1 MKKRQKKKLN
11 KNKEIMFALKVDLF
25 KELKEDSIAHLVKD
39 YFTMNNVR
47 NMELFKYDKDSKK
60 ILVSKK
66 ALNHILKLCGSTL
79 LEHEYDFELV
89 DEIKILKNSN

>member
-11 KNKEIMFALKVDLF
+11 KNKEVMVALKVDLF
-25 KELKEDSIAHLVKD
+25 REIKEDSIAHLVKD
-39 YFTMNNVR
+39 YFTMDSVR
-47 NMELFKYDKDSKK
+47 NMELFKYDKGSKK

-66 ALNHILKLCGSTL
+66 ALNHILKLCGSAL
-79 LEHEYDFELV
+79 LEHEFDFELV

>member
-11 KNKEIMFALKVDLF
+11 KNKEIMFALKIDLF
-25 KELKEDSIAHLVKD
+25 KELKEDSIDHLVKD
-39 YFTMNNVR
+39 YFTMDNIR
-47 NMELFKYDKDSKK
+47 NKELFKYDKESKK

-66 ALNHILKLCGSTL
+66 SLNHILKLCGSTL

-89 DEIKILKNSN
+89 DEIKY

>member
-11 KNKEIMFALKVDLF
+11 KNKEVMVVLKIDLF

-60 ILVSKK
+60 ILVSKR
-66 ALNHILKLCGSTL
+66 ALNHILKLCGSAL
-79 LEHEYDFELV
+79 LEHEYDFQLV
-89 DEIKILKNSN
+89 DEIKILENSN